1 MIPLSDASRR
11 PLRVPIVATLI
22 IAANIFVF
30 LLEISGGEEFVRQW
44 ALIPAA
50 ITAGQHWITLFTAM
64 FLHGGFM
71 HIAGNLVFF
80 WAFAPEIEDAM
91 GHGKFLVFYLLG
103 GLVAFFAQIVV
114 APDST
119 VPNVG
124 ASGAIAAVMGA
135 FFVTYPGDRIKTLLL
150 LGWFVSIVYVPAW
163 LLVGLWMATQV
174 LSQVGSMASTQ
185 PQGGV
190 AYMAHVGGAVF
201 GVLCAR
207 LFEVRSRRQ
216 ASTQEW

>member
-11 PLRVPIVATLI
+11 PTHLPIVATLI
-22 IAANIFVF
+22 IASNILVF
-30 LLEISGGEEFVRQW
+30 LLEISGGEEFVSRW

-50 ITAGQHWITLFTAM
+50 ITAGHNWITLLTAM
-64 FLHGGFM
+64 FLHAGFM

-80 WAFAPEIEDAM
+80 WAFAPEIEDTM
-91 GHGKFLVFYLLG
+91 GHGRFLLFYLLG
-103 GLVAFFAQIVV
+103 GLVAFLAQIVV
-114 APDST
+114 APGST

-150 LGWFVSIVYVPAW
+150 LGWFVSVVYVPAW

-190 AYMAHVGGAVF
+190 AYMAHVGGAAF

-207 LFEVRSRRQ
+207 LFEVRNRGEFNPL
-216 ASTQEW
+216 EW

>member
-1 MIPLSDASRR
+1 
-11 PLRVPIVATLI
+11 
-22 IAANIFVF
+22 
-30 LLEISGGEEFVRQW
+30 
-44 ALIPAA
+44 
-50 ITAGQHWITLFTAM
+50 
-64 FLHGGFM
+64 
-71 HIAGNLVFF
+71 
-80 WAFAPEIEDAM
+80 
-91 GHGKFLVFYLLG
+91 
-103 GLVAFFAQIVV
+103 
-114 APDST
+114 

-150 LGWFVSIVYVPAW
+150 LGWFVSVVYVPAW

-174 LSQVGSMASTQ
+174 LSQVGAMASTQ

>member
-174 LSQVGSMASTQ
+174 LSQMGSMASTQ

>member
-11 PLRVPIVATLI
+11 PLHLPIVATLI
-22 IAANIFVF
+22 IASNIFVF
-30 LLEISGGEEFVRQW
+30 LLEISGGEEFVSQW
-44 ALIPAA
+44 AVVPAA
-50 ITAGQHWITLFTAM
+50 ITAGHNWITLLTAM
-64 FLHGGFM
+64 FLHAGFM

-80 WAFAPEIEDAM
+80 WAFAPEIEDVM
-91 GHGKFLVFYLLG
+91 GHGRFLAFYLFG

-114 APDST
+114 APGST

-150 LGWFVSIVYVPAW
+150 LGWFVSVVYVPAW

-190 AYMAHVGGAVF
+190 AYMAHVGGAAF

-207 LFEVRSRRQ
+207 LFEARSERQ
-216 ASTQEW
+216 TSTPDW

>member
-11 PLRVPIVATLI
+11 PLSVPIVATVI
-22 IAANIFVF
+22 IAANILVF
-30 LLEISGGEEFVRQW
+30 LLEIAGGEEFVRQW
-44 ALIPAA
+44 ALVPAE
-50 ITAGQHWITLFTAM
+50 ITAGRHWITLFTAM

-91 GHGKFLVFYLLG
+91 GHGRFLVFYLLG
-103 GLVAFFAQIVV
+103 GLVAFAAQIAV

-150 LGWFVSIVYVPAW
+150 LGWFVSVVYVPAW
-163 LLVGLWMATQV
+163 VVVGLWMVTQV
-174 LSQVGSMASTQ
+174 LSLGTMASTQ
-185 PQGGV
+185 SQGV
-190 AYMAHVGGAVF
+190 AYMAHVGGALF
-201 GVLCAR
+201 GVFCAR

-216 ASTQEW
+216 ASMQDW

>member
-11 PLRVPIVATLI
+11 PLHIPIIATLI
-22 IAANIFVF
+22 IVANIFGF
-30 LLEISGGEEFVRQW
+30 LLELSGGEAFVRQW
-44 ALIPAA
+44 AVIPEA
-50 ITAGQHWITLFTAM
+50 ITAGRDWITLFTAM
-64 FLHGGFM
+64 FLHGGVM

-91 GHGKFLVFYLLG
+91 GHGRFLVFYLLG

-114 APDST
+114 APYST
-119 VPNVG
+119 VPNLG

-135 FFVTYPGDRIKTLLL
+135 FFVTYPSDRIKTLLL
-150 LGWFVSIVYVPAW
+150 LGWFVSVVYVPAW
-163 LLVGLWMATQV
+163 LLVGMWIAIQV

-190 AYMAHVGGAVF
+190 AYMAHVGGAAF
-201 GVLCAR
+201 GALCAR
-207 LFEVRSRRQ
+207 FFEMRNRHQ
-216 ASTQEW
+216 ATTQEW

>member
-11 PLRVPIVATLI
+11 PLRVPIVAMLI

-30 LLEISGGEEFVRQW
+30 LLEISGGEEFVRAW
-44 ALIPAA
+44 ALIPAE
-50 ITAGQHWITLFTAM
+50 ITAGRHWITLFTAM
-64 FLHGGFM
+64 FLHAGFM

-80 WAFAPEIEDAM
+80 WAFAPEIEDTM
-91 GHGKFLVFYLLG
+91 GHGRFLVFYLLG

-150 LGWFVSIVYVPAW
+150 LGWFVSVVYVPAW

-174 LSQVGSMASTQ
+174 LSQLGTMASTQ
-185 PQGGV
+185 PQGV
-190 AYMAHVGGAVF
+190 AYMAHVGGALF

-216 ASTQEW
+216 ASTQDW